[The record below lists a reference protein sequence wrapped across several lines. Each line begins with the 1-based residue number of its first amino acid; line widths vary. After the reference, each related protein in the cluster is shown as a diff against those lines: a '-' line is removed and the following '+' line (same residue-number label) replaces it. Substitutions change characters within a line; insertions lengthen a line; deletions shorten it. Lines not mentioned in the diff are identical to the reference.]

1 MSIPRRYPC
10 PRRAEAP
17 GIDGNPD
24 KPFWESVPWSEEFV
38 DIDKGPAP
46 WHSTKVKMA
55 WGEWGLAIIAWLD
68 EPHLW
73 ATLTEHDSVIFYD
86 NDFEVFI
93 DPDDDTNLYGELE
106 INALNTTWDLLLTQP
121 YKKQG
126 APIDSWEIKGLQS
139 AVQLRGTLNDPRDAD
154 EGWGVEIL
162 IPWRSMK
169 EISRG
174 TDCPPV
180 PGDAWRINF
189 SRVQWDLEVVDG
201 QYQKIPNRP
210 EHNWVWSPMG
220 EIDMHIPE
228 RWGYLDFEA

>member
-1 MSIPRRYPC
+1 
-10 PRRAEAP
+10 
-17 GIDGNPD
+17 
-24 KPFWESVPWSEEFV
+24 
-38 DIDKGPAP
+38 
-46 WHSTKVKMA
+46 MA
-55 WGEWGLAIIAWLD
+55 WGPWGLAIIAWLD

-73 ATLTEHDSVIFYD
+73 ATLTEHDSVIFRD

-93 DPDDDTNLYGELE
+93 DPDGDTELYGELE
-106 INALNTTWDLLLTQP
+106 INALNTTWDLLLTKP

-126 APIDSWEIKGLQS
+126 APIDSWEIKGLRT
-139 AVQLRGTLNDPRDAD
+139 AVHLEGTLNDPSDTD
-154 EGWGVEIL
+154 HGWGVEIL
-162 IPWRSMK
+162 IPWRSLA

-174 TDCPPV
+174 IACPPN

-201 QYQKIPNRP
+201 RYQKIANRP

-228 RWGYLDFEA
+228 RWGYLDFCE